1 MPVYSSDGIC
11 INFEIPMKNFIKEHN
26 KGLFSERKLT
36 SVLLWIYLRTTTTT
50 SQKLRLQI
58 QNVNQTK
65 SKNSIIN
72 IKYLND
78 GWNTINITNI
88 FRLPHLNLNSD
99 INNSFNV
106 SLLLKCSKGCSIGY
120 SNYDLFSFDDNIN
133 NDIIID
139 NYSSRKPILS
149 VNVNDEDFTPN
160 SRKTRSKRKANHHIK
175 NYKAHGIDKDNYN
188 PKLCLN
194 NYPDPD
200 RECCLITYY
209 VNFNTL
215 KWSSWIISPTG
226 FVANYCAGK
235 CNELPSIKIKFS
247 LN

>member
-26 KGLFSERKLT
+26 NGLFSERKLT

-88 FRLPHLNLNSD
+88 LVVFAMLIVLLVKFACCSNLLV
-99 INNSFNV
+99 IV
-106 SLLLKCSKGCSIGY
+106 PGG
-120 SNYDLFSFDDNIN
+120 
-133 NDIIID
+133 
-139 NYSSRKPILS
+139 
-149 VNVNDEDFTPN
+149 T
-160 SRKTRSKRKANHHIK
+160 
-175 NYKAHGIDKDNYN
+175 HGK
-188 PKLCLN
+188 
-194 NYPDPD
+194 
-200 RECCLITYY
+200 
-209 VNFNTL
+209 
-215 KWSSWIISPTG
+215 
-226 FVANYCAGK
+226 
-235 CNELPSIKIKFS
+235 
-247 LN
+247 